1 MDFTETQWGC
11 TFLLCGYVLFFVFA
25 AFNNFRY
32 AKPFASIEKP
42 HFEDIQYM
50 HIALGMTGK
59 VFQYPHPMYVYSSYW
74 DQYDCVSWRW
84 MRSGD
89 GRKKNT
95 SGSHTNTQIA
105 ARKPTWVHTLSKPAE
120 FISSSCGESKLFFP
134 SFLSNVFFMQNLWTM
149 LGESVHSKVL
159 RVRKTQA
166 AVTSCLTTCSFVLYS
181 QIS

>member
-1 MDFTETQWGC
+1 MDFTETQWGY

-25 AFNNFRY
+25 TFNNFRY

-95 SGSHTNTQIA
+95 CGSHTKTQIA

-120 FISSSCGESKLFFP
+120 FRLHLVRANCFSLPFSAMSFLCKISEQCSENQFTVRSCGWEKHKLQWHHVWPRAP
-134 SFLSNVFFMQNLWTM
+134 SF
-149 LGESVHSKVL
+149 
-159 RVRKTQA
+159 
-166 AVTSCLTTCSFVLYS
+166 
-181 QIS
+181 